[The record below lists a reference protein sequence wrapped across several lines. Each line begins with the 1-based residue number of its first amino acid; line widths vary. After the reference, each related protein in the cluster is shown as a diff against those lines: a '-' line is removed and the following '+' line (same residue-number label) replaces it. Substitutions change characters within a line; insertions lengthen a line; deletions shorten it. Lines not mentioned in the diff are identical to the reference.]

1 VTPVTNRRAPHDH
14 QLHDGIDRPKLLE
27 AIMRTNIVML
37 AVLAG
42 LGLSSFGAVSAEARN
57 LSCISGISPSEQRLL
72 RDCEPKPVEE
82 EIVYVLEVL
91 DPPPARIKHGEGGKG
106 GGVHGDSDH
115 DAPAGGGDP
124 NSAAN

>member
-1 VTPVTNRRAPHDH
+1 
-14 QLHDGIDRPKLLE
+14 
-27 AIMRTNIVML
+27 MRTNVVML

-42 LGLSSFGAVSAEARN
+42 LGLSSFGAVSAEAKN

-91 DPPPARIKHGEGGKG
+91 DPPPPPPEPARIKHGEGGKG

-115 DAPAGGGDP
+115 DAPADGGDP